1 MNKDT
6 ARGNT
11 IRLEEFEGLPD
22 GIISSGIISDSP
34 YGINIDN
41 STDLL
46 RYVVVKYSKQD
57 WAVYC
62 LKHFTVKGMYAED
75 ANKLI
80 TDTGIKVQS
89 ETYIKRVFN
98 CSKMVMDL
106 YTH

>member
-11 IRLEEFEGLPD
+11 IKLEEFEGLPD
-22 GIISSGIISDSP
+22 GVIASGIISDSQ

-41 STDLL
+41 SNELL

-57 WAVYC
+57 WAIYC
-62 LKHFTVKGMYAED
+62 LRNFTVKGMYLED
-75 ANKLI
+75 ANKFI

-89 ETYIKRVFN
+89 ETHIKRVFN
-98 CSKMVMDL
+98 CSKMVMEL